1 MRFLLYAAFS
11 IFTIFCIIV
20 AVSNGGIINFSLD
33 PLPINISMPSFMLV
47 FLGILI
53 GLGGGWCVSIFN
65 VIKHTRRHRVADKRI
80 KELENE
86 LKKQDF
92 KNNKL
97 SNDQNHGKSA

>member
-33 PLPINISMPSFMLV
+33 PLPINISMPAFMLV

-53 GLGGGWCVSIFN
+53 GLGGGWCVSILN

-86 LKKQDF
+86 LKKQDS